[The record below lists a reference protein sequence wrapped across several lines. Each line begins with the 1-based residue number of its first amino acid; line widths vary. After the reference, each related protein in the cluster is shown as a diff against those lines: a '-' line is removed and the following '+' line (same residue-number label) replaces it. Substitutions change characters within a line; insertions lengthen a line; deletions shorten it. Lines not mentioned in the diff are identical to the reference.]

1 MKTGT
6 IATADARMVESV
18 WTMEN
23 VRVQSFTVEISV
35 RRNSI
40 VTVKMAGSVLTAG
53 ANVRRDITAKN
64 VRRNVTV
71 RMADS
76 ACSLEPANVKLVSLE
91 TNAKK
96 SVAARMAGLV

>member
-1 MKTGT
+1 M
-6 IATADARMVESV
+6 
-18 WTMEN
+18 
-23 VRVQSFTVEISV
+23 
-35 RRNSI
+35 
-40 VTVKMAGSVLTAG
+40 
-53 ANVRRDITAKN
+53 
-64 VRRNVTV
+64 TV